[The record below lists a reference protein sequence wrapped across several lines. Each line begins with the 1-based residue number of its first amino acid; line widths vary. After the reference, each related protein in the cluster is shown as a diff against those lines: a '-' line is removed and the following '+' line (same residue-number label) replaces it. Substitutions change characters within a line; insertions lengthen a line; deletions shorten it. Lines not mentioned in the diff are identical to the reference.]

1 MDGKITWSGGVWSRA
16 GVFWKCLLV
25 FVSNS
30 QSWRWFLVFGLI
42 RSAPLS
48 MGWLKVWA
56 TCAFIFPAEFTTSW
70 LIWTAGGSFGGG
82 TLGAPFLSRIL
93 RFFCCYVTNFKGY
106 FLFGCLFGCGSN
118 LRRGSFITFILR
130 GVHAWCAW
138 AVLRG
143 SSWLAGQ
150 VKNSGF
156 GHMLAAR
163 LLSPL

>member
-1 MDGKITWSGGVWSRA
+1 MLSSSPLNLQLVDLYEQQV
-16 GVFWKCLLV
+16 VLLEAV
-25 FVSNS
+25 PWVRPF
-30 QSWRWFLVFGLI
+30 FL
-42 RSAPLS
+42 
-48 MGWLKVWA
+48 
-56 TCAFIFPAEFTTSW
+56 EFSV
-70 LIWTAGGSFGGG
+70 
-82 TLGAPFLSRIL
+82 
-93 RFFCCYVTNFKGY
+93 FFCCYVTNFKGY

-143 SSWLAGQ
+143 SSWLASQ